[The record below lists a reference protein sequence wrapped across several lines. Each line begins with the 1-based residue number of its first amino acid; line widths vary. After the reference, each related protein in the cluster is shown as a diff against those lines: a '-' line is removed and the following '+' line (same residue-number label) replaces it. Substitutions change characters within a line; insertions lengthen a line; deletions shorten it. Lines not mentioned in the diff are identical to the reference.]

1 MFSCENEGTN
11 GSNFTIMKSAIQSLF
26 PNFPDDII
34 DQWLLPYA
42 TKRGWPPQEVNGV
55 LHGDW
60 RYLLGTSTNLAY
72 WKNIKWRFESVDL
85 QINDLDNS
93 SKDSVLQIISTAIF
107 DIDTVMSRSICDLKE
122 RFNRIVSYFSEH
134 GVFPVAPVL
143 SRYNGQYKL
152 MDGNHRVAAYF
163 YCSGYIT
170 KSPAREIVL
179 KTRLKQSYWIGS
191 EPNKRLQAIG
201 AKARL
206 QPEP

>member
-1 MFSCENEGTN
+1 
-11 GSNFTIMKSAIQSLF
+11 MKSAIQSIF

-34 DQWLLPYA
+34 DQWLFPYA
-42 TKRGWPPQEVNGV
+42 IERGWPPQEVNGV
-55 LHGDW
+55 LCGDW
-60 RYLLGTSTNLAY
+60 RYLLGTSNNLAY
-72 WKNIKWRFESVDL
+72 WKNIMWCYESVDL

-93 SKDSVLQIISTAIF
+93 SKDSVLQILSTAIF

-143 SRYNGQYKL
+143 ARCKDKYML
-152 MDGNHRVAAYF
+152 MDGNHRIAAFF
-163 YCSGYIT
+163 YCSGYIA

-179 KTRLKQSYWIGS
+179 KTQLKQSYWIGI